1 MHCPRLKHYVK
12 LNPNSTVGRCGH
24 MTNARGFPTY
34 EQLEESEWLA
44 GVKSKMDSGEWPEE
58 CTRCQQIEIAGGESV
73 RKQSIQRHKLLFPK
87 KDDYLIV
94 GGMLDNVCNSAC
106 QTCKAELSTK
116 IGSLENKKD
125 YVKTVNEELFYTLPQ
140 DRIVELDVSGGEP
153 TASPNYK
160 KLLGN
165 LPTNVRIVRL
175 NTNGSK
181 IIPELEDLLKRSIT
195 VIVTLSL
202 DGVGVVHDY
211 VRWPIK
217 WDKYV
222 DTVDAYID
230 LRAKYK
236 NLMLDFWTTVSCLNI
251 GDLQNIKQ
259 FAEKKNI
266 THSFALLSQP
276 AVYNVKF
283 KNQFTEQSQDVMPGQ
298 VAVDRDNSQ
307 ELENYINRQDRIRNI
322 SIIDYLNLGPNLFKN
337 N

>member
-1 MHCPRLKHYVK
+1 
-12 LNPNSTVGRCGH
+12 
-24 MTNARGFPTY
+24 MTNARGFTTY

-44 GVKSKMDSGEWPEE
+44 GVKASMDSGEWPEE
-58 CTRCQQIEIAGGESV
+58 CVRCKQIEVAGGESV

-87 KDDYLIV
+87 KENYLIV

-106 QTCKAELSTK
+106 QTCKAQLSTK

-160 KLLGN
+160 KLLGD

-181 IIPELEDLLKRSIT
+181 LIPELENLLKRSIT

-202 DGVGVVHDY
+202 DGIGKVHDY

-222 DTVDAYID
+222 DTVDEYIQ

-251 GDLQNIKQ
+251 SDLENIKK
-259 FAEKKNI
+259 FAEQKNI
-266 THSFALLSQP
+266 THSYALLSQP
-276 AVYNVKF
+276 AVYSVKY
-283 KNQFTEQSQDVMPGQ
+283 KNHFTERSHGVIPGQ
-298 VAVDRDNSQ
+298 VAVDRDNSK
-307 ELENYINRQDRIRNI
+307 ELANYIDRQDRVRNI
-322 SIIDYLNLGPNLFKN
+322 HITDYLNFAPNLSKN